1 MRFSV
6 RQEVEGPQERVFAA
20 LSDHA
25 ALERMARE
33 RGVEVTRTDEMDGPA
48 PGMTWEI
55 RFEYRG
61 KARAATLV
69 LTEYDPP
76 ERLTC
81 NAVSEGLE
89 VAIVLDLEALSE
101 ARTLVKLDMD
111 LSAKTMASRLLIQPL
126 KVGRGAIEKR
136 LQSAAADYAK
146 KIEARLARAG

>member
-6 RQEVEGPQERVFAA
+6 RQEVEGAQDRVFAV

-25 ALERMARE
+25 ALERVARE
-33 RGVEVTRTDEMDGPA
+33 KGVEVTRTDEMDGPA

-55 RFEYRG
+55 GFEYRG
-61 KARAATLV
+61 KTRAATLV

-76 ERLTC
+76 NRLTC

-89 VAIVLDLEALSE
+89 VAIALDLEALSE
-101 ARTLVKLDMD
+101 TRTRVALDMD
-111 LSAKTMASRLLIQPL
+111 LSAKTMGSRLLIQPL

-136 LQSAAADYAK
+136 LQAHAEDYARQ
-146 KIEARLARAG
+146 IEARAG